1 MYVTIDNTVQA
12 IQPLLQENLRS
23 PILRRYLHS
32 YQSSH
37 TGTGLQSQSP
47 RTLESDL

>member
-23 PILRRYLHS
+23 PILWRYLH
-32 YQSSH
+32 QSSH
-37 TGTGLQSQSP
+37 TGTGLRSQSP